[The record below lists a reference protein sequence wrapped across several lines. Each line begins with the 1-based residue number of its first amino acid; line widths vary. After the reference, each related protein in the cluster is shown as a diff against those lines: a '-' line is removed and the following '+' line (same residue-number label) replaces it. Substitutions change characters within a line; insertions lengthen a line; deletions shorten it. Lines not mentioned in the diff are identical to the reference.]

1 MGRPYRIVV
10 GFDGSDAARRA
21 LDRAVGMA
29 GYGSRLQVVYV
40 AAGAGSERGDEL
52 LAEAERR
59 LAEQRVY
66 GEAVERVGNPTDQL
80 IAAAREVQAD
90 LLVVGSGECAAEC
103 LPSGSVS
110 SALVQRAPCDLLL
123 AR

>member
-21 LDRAVGMA
+21 LDRAVGLA
-29 GYGSRLQVVYV
+29 GYGSRLRVVYV
-40 AAGAGSERGDEL
+40 AEGAGSERGDEL

-59 LAEQRVY
+59 LAEERVY

-80 IAAAREVQAD
+80 IAAALEMQAD
-90 LLVVGSGECAAEC
+90 LLVVGNGKSAAER
-103 LPSGSVS
+103 LRSGSVS
-110 SALVQRAPCDLLL
+110 TALVHRAPCDVLV